1 MTSSASPFEL
11 FVVLQLPLNITISL
25 SSRIVEIARVRLG
38 RGAWEG
44 EVGSAVVGVRRVGL
58 EVTPTV
64 GATMEIGHG
73 QPRESIDGTFSDAN
87 LLLGAVCVIAS
98 SSIPHQYTCAGFT
111 SA

>member
-1 MTSSASPFEL
+1 M
-11 FVVLQLPLNITISL
+11 
-25 SSRIVEIARVRLG
+25 VRLG